1 MSDDNNLNKVVENV
15 LKDVIKEQKTSR
27 RWGVFFKI
35 LTFTYLFFFIFLF
48 YNNSN
53 GVNFIG
59 SNNKLHTAIIKI
71 DGQIA
76 YGSDWSSD
84 NIISGLSDAFGN
96 ENVKGIILS
105 INSPGGSPVQ
115 SDQVYNYIQK
125 KKKETG
131 KNVVA
136 IINDLGASGA
146 YYIASSS
153 DFIYSNPMSLVGS
166 IGVISGGFGFSG
178 LMDKIGVDRR
188 IYTSGENKSMLDPFS
203 PENPEQIEKWKN
215 VLKDTHEQFIIA
227 VKNGRGNRLSNDPE
241 LFSGRIWS
249 GNQALNIGLI
259 DGFKTVN
266 EINHDYF
273 NDLDLI
279 DYTKVKKVNISN
291 LLKVSGENLT
301 HGIINGIKNQ
311 WNN

>member
-178 LMDKIGVDRR
+178 LMDKIGIDRR

-227 VKNGRGNRLSNDPE
+227 VKNGRGDRLSNDPE

-249 GNQALNIGLI
+249 GNQALDIGLI

-311 WNN
+311 WDN